1 MNKKTIFFVGGTKGG
16 VGKSTIS
23 IFLID
28 YFLENNKSIA
38 LCETDN
44 GNPDVY
50 KVYQKLLTAD
60 NKNLLSTFDIS
71 KNGGWVDMFNFIGD
85 LPDDVTNILI
95 NTKGGN
101 IETIDLMIKDESTK
115 NLLSYDDLINFHIIW
130 VVGDDKDGISVLLEF
145 LKKTEYTN
153 FKIDVLLNN
162 NFQQNNDIIKNSELQ
177 ENISKFGGNIFN
189 FPKISRSSF
198 LEQVRLKRTPI
209 SEIYKTLKFGDRIE
223 MERYR
228 KLVSYILK
236 IICNEEVDD
245 VNKEKVLWRP

>member
-1 MNKKTIFFVGGTKGG
+1 MKKTIFFVGGTKGG

-28 YFLENNKSIA
+28 YFLENNQSIA

-50 KVYQKLLTAD
+50 KVYQQLLTAD
-60 NKNLLSTFDIS
+60 KKNTFDIS
-71 KNGGWVDMFNFIGD
+71 QRDGWLDMFNFIGE

-101 IETIDLMIKDESTK
+101 VETIELMMKDETIK
-115 NLLSYDDLINFHIIW
+115 NLLNQDDFMNFHIIW
-130 VVGDDKDGISVLLEF
+130 VVGDDKDGISVLLKF
-145 LKKTEYTN
+145 LENTEYTN
-153 FKIDVLLNN
+153 FKIDILLNN
-162 NFQQNNDIIKNSELQ
+162 NFQQNNDIIKNSKLQ
-177 ENISKFGGNIFN
+177 EKISKFGGNIFN
-189 FPKISRSSF
+189 FPKVSRSSF
-198 LEQVRLKRTPI
+198 LEQVRLYRTPL

-228 KLVSYILK
+228 KLVSYILN
-236 IICNEEVDD
+236 IILNEKVDD
-245 VNKEKVLWRP
+245 INKDKVLWRP